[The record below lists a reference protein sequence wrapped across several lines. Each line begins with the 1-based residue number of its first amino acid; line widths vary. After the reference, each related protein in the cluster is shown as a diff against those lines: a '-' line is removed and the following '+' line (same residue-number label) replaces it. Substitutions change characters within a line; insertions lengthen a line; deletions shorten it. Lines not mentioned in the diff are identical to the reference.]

1 MPFPSYSVGAK
12 SARGITVGK
21 HIVVVGA
28 GIIGASIAWHLV
40 RAGARV
46 TVLSAGGPG
55 GVATPATF
63 AWINASW
70 GNPEPYFR
78 LRSRS
83 MREWSRLAGELP
95 SVGLSWCGGLCWDMP
110 PRELEAYA
118 SQHGAWGYDIRL
130 VDGTE
135 AARMEPALAAP
146 PPLAVHVAEEGVVEP
161 GAAVAALLGDAV
173 AHGATLLT
181 ETAVRRLVDAGGRV
195 TGVETDGGTLA
206 ADEVVLAA
214 GVAVPELAAT
224 AGVEVAITA
233 PPGLLVHSKPHP
245 RLLNGLV
252 LAEAAHL
259 RQTADGRLVAG
270 ADFTGADPGDDPEAT
285 ARDLFTR
292 AKALLN
298 GADRLE
304 LDRFTVGLRPTPF
317 DGFPI
322 VGRPQ
327 HFHGLYLAVMHSG
340 VTLAPAVGVFA
351 SQELL
356 TGRRDPLIEP
366 YKPDRARL

>member
-1 MPFPSYSVGAK
+1 M
-12 SARGITVGK
+12 
-21 HIVVVGA
+21 VGA
-28 GIIGASIAWHLV
+28 GIVGASIAWHLV

-46 TVLSAGGPG
+46 TVVAAGGAG

-83 MREWSRLAGELP
+83 IREWSRLAAELP
-95 SVGLSWCGGLCWDMP
+95 SVGLSWCGGLCFDLP
-110 PRELEAYA
+110 PAELEAYA
-118 SQHGAWGYDIRL
+118 AEHGAWGYAVRTVDRAEALRL
-130 VDGTE
+130 
-135 AARMEPALAAP
+135 EPTLAEP
-146 PPLAVHVAEEGVVEP
+146 PSLAVHVAEEGVAEP

-173 AHGATLLT
+173 ARGAVLRPDTV
-181 ETAVRRLVDAGGRV
+181 VRRLVLAGGRV
-195 TGVETDGGTLA
+195 TGVETDAGPIA

-214 GVAVPELAAT
+214 GIAVPELAAT

-259 RQTADGRLVAG
+259 RQTADGRVVAG
-270 ADFTGADPGDDPEAT
+270 ADFTGTDPGDDPEAT
-285 ARDLFTR
+285 ARDLFER
-292 AKALLN
+292 AKAMLK
-298 GADRLE
+298 GAGRLE
-304 LDRFTVGLRPTPF
+304 FDRFTIGLRPTPF

-327 HFHGLYLAVMHSG
+327 DLQGLYLSVMHSG
-340 VTLAPAVGVFA
+340 MTLAPAVGVFA
-351 SQELL
+351 AQELL

-366 YKPDRARL
+366 YKPGRARL

>member
-1 MPFPSYSVGAK
+1 M
-12 SARGITVGK
+12 SASR

-46 TVLSAGGPG
+46 TVLSAGGAG

-83 MREWSRLAGELP
+83 MREWSRLAAELP
-95 SVGLSWCGGLCWDMP
+95 AVGLSWCGGLCSDLP
-110 PRELEAYA
+110 PAELEAYA
-118 SQHGAWGYDIRL
+118 AQHAAWGYDIRL
-130 VDGTE
+130 VDRAE
-135 AARMEPALAAP
+135 ALRIEPALAEP
-146 PPLAVHVAEEGVVEP
+146 PSLAVHVAKEGVVEP
-161 GAAVAALLGDAV
+161 GAAVAALLGDA
-173 AHGATLLT
+173 AARGAVLRMDAT
-181 ETAVRRLVDAGGRV
+181 VRRLAASGGRV
-195 TGVETDGGTLA
+195 TGVETDAGPIA

-214 GVAVPELAAT
+214 GTAVPELAAT
-224 AGVEVAITA
+224 AGVDVAITA

-259 RQTADGRLVAG
+259 RQTADGRIVAG
-270 ADFTGADPGDDPEAT
+270 ADFTGADPGADPEAT
-285 ARDLFTR
+285 ARGLFER
-292 AKALLN
+292 AKALLK

-304 LDRFTVGLRPTPF
+304 FDRFTIGLRPTPF

-327 HFHGLYLAVMHSG
+327 DSQGLYLAVMHSG
-340 VTLAPAVGVFA
+340 MTLAPAVGVFA

-356 TGRRDPLIEP
+356 TGRRDPLIDP
-366 YKPDRARL
+366 YKPCRARL

>member
-1 MPFPSYSVGAK
+1 M
-12 SARGITVGK
+12 
-21 HIVVVGA
+21 VGA
-28 GIIGASIAWHLV
+28 GIVGASIAWHLV

-46 TVLSAGGPG
+46 TVVAAGGAG

-70 GNPEPYFR
+70 GNPEPYLR

-83 MREWSRLAGELP
+83 MREWSRLAAELP
-95 SVGLSWCGGLCWDMP
+95 SVGLSWCGGLCFDLP
-110 PRELEAYA
+110 PDELKAYA
-118 SQHGAWGYDIRL
+118 AEHGAWGYGVRTVDRAEALRL
-130 VDGTE
+130 
-135 AARMEPALAAP
+135 EPALAEP
-146 PPLAVHVAEEGVVEP
+146 PSLAVHVAEEGVAEP

-173 AHGATLLT
+173 ARGAVLRPDTV
-181 ETAVRRLVDAGGRV
+181 VRRLVLAGGRV
-195 TGVETDGGTLA
+195 TGVETDAGPIA

-214 GVAVPELAAT
+214 GIAVPELAAT

-259 RQTADGRLVAG
+259 RQTADGRVVAG
-270 ADFTGADPGDDPEAT
+270 ADFTGTDPGDDPEAT
-285 ARDLFTR
+285 ARDLFER
-292 AKALLN
+292 AKAMLK

-304 LDRFTVGLRPTPF
+304 FDRFTIGLRPTPF

-327 HFHGLYLAVMHSG
+327 DLQGLYLSVMHSG
-340 VTLAPAVGVFA
+340 MTLAPAVGVFA
-351 SQELL
+351 AQELL
-356 TGRRDPLIEP
+356 TGRRDPLVEP
-366 YKPDRARL
+366 YKPGRARL

>member
-1 MPFPSYSVGAK
+1 M
-12 SARGITVGK
+12 SAAR

-28 GIIGASIAWHLV
+28 GIVGASIAWHLV

-46 TVLSAGGPG
+46 TVLAAGGAG

-83 MREWSRLAGELP
+83 MREWSRLAAELP
-95 SVGLSWCGGLCWDMP
+95 AVGLSWCGGLCWDMP
-110 PRELEAYA
+110 PAKLEAYA
-118 SQHGAWGYDIRL
+118 AQHGAWGYYVRL
-130 VDGTE
+130 VDATE
-135 AARMEPALAAP
+135 AARIEPALAAP
-146 PPLAVHVAEEGVVEP
+146 PALAVHVAEEGVVEP
-161 GAAVAALLGDAV
+161 GAAVAALIGDAV
-173 AHGATLLT
+173 ARGAVLRAD
-181 ETAVRRLVDAGGRV
+181 TAVRRLATAGGRV
-195 TGVETDGGTLA
+195 TGVETDAGPIG

-214 GVAVPELAAT
+214 GIAVPELAAA

-252 LAEAAHL
+252 LAEEAHL
-259 RQTADGRLVAG
+259 RQTADGRLIAG
-270 ADFTGADPGDDPEAT
+270 ADFTGADPGNDPEAT
-285 ARDLFTR
+285 AR
-292 AKALLN
+292 ALLDHATGMLK
-298 GADRLE
+298 GAGRVEFDRY
-304 LDRFTVGLRPTPF
+304 TIGLRPTPL

-327 HFHGLYLAVMHSG
+327 DSQGLYLAVMHSG
-340 VTLAPAVGVFA
+340 MTLAPAVGVFA

-356 TGRRDPLIEP
+356 TGRRDPLIDP
-366 YKPDRARL
+366 YGPDRARF

>member
-1 MPFPSYSVGAK
+1 M
-12 SARGITVGK
+12 
-21 HIVVVGA
+21 VGA
-28 GIIGASIAWHLV
+28 GIVGASIAWHLV

-46 TVLSAGGPG
+46 TILSAGGAG

-83 MREWSRLAGELP
+83 MREWSRLAAELP
-95 SVGLSWCGGLCWDMP
+95 SVGLSWCGGLCSDLP
-110 PRELEAYA
+110 PAELEAYA
-118 SQHGAWGYDIRL
+118 AQHAAWGYDIRL
-130 VDGTE
+130 VDRTE
-135 AARMEPALAAP
+135 ALRLEPALAEP
-146 PPLAVHVAEEGVVEP
+146 PALAVHVAEEGVAEP

-173 AHGATLLT
+173 ARGAVLRPDTV
-181 ETAVRRLVDAGGRV
+181 VRRLVLAGGRV
-195 TGVETDGGTLA
+195 TGVETDAGPIA

-214 GVAVPELAAT
+214 GIAVPELAASV
-224 AGVEVAITA
+224 GVEVATTA

-259 RQTADGRLVAG
+259 RQTADGRVVAG
-270 ADFTGADPGDDPEAT
+270 ADFTGTDLGDDPEAT
-285 ARDLFTR
+285 ARDLFER
-292 AKALLN
+292 AKAMLK

-304 LDRFTVGLRPTPF
+304 FDRFTIGLRPTPS

-327 HFHGLYLAVMHSG
+327 DLQGLYLSVMHSG
-340 VTLAPAVGVFA
+340 MTLAPAVGVFA
-351 SQELL
+351 AQEIL
-356 TGRRDPLIEP
+356 TGRRDPLVEP
-366 YKPDRARL
+366 YKPGRARL